1 LSRRFSSREVLAV
14 LRRAGFE
21 TVGQQGSHVKLRRV
35 SDGRA
40 RTVIVKHPAPEIP
53 AGTFASILQQAGM
66 SRAEFEALL

>member
-1 LSRRFSSREVLAV
+1 M
-14 LRRAGFE
+14 
-21 TVGQQGSHVKLRRV
+21 KLRRV
-35 SDGRA
+35 GDGGP